1 MKYNLIYLHKIN
13 QCLLE
18 LYINIYAVMCIC
30 YFVIDYVIKKRRAVK
45 FCLSYN
51 FPSREAI
58 HEIIHNTTKER
69 FKV

>member
-1 MKYNLIYLHKIN
+1 
-13 QCLLE
+13 
-18 LYINIYAVMCIC
+18 MCIC
-30 YFVIDYVIKKRRAVK
+30 YFMIDYVIKKRRAVK